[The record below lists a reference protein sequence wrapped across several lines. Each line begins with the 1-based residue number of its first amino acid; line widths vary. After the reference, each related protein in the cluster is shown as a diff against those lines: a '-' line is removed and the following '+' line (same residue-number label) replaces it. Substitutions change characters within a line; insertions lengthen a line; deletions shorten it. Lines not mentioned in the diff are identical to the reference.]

1 MNTDFL
7 EILKRLS
14 QADVSY
20 VVIGGVA
27 ATVYGCTLVT
37 QDIDVCCEFTPQ
49 NLLRL
54 QDALADLHPVHRM
67 TPNRMPLKLT
77 PDTAASLKNLYL
89 DTDLGTLDCI
99 GFVEGIGGF
108 ENVIKVSRKI
118 VVDKLTL
125 NILTIDA
132 LIQAKEAMRRPRDQQ
147 AIVELKAI
155 REQLNKEGNS

>member
-1 MNTDFL
+1 MNNDFI

-14 QADVSY
+14 QNDVSF

-54 QDALADLHPVHRM
+54 QNALAGLNPVHRM
-67 TPNRMPLKLT
+67 TPNRIPMKLT
-77 PDTAASLKNLYL
+77 AETAASLKNLYL

-99 GFVEGIGGF
+99 SVVEGIGDL
-108 ENVIKVSRKI
+108 ESVLKVSREI
-118 VVDKLTL
+118 EVDKFKL

-147 AIVELKAI
+147 AIIELKAI
-155 REQLNKEGNS
+155 KEQLKKGGK